1 MSLTETTEEL
11 PDVGKPEQQTFVNF
25 FRSLDPTDEGTIRL
39 FEREANESP
48 YYTFHGDDAKYIA
61 ENVYKTTSVIL
72 YWSGDSST
80 GLPTTKL
87 TNKAAKAFLRDALLN
102 KQLKIEI
109 WKQNRLEWRLI
120 HKASPGNLQSVE
132 DFLFSSAQLTSAPV
146 VIAVKYSISGE
157 NKTVGVA
164 YADTTTNQLGVSQFI
179 DNDLYSNLES
189 LIIQLGV
196 KECLLLSTGKET
208 KDYEAIKIK
217 SLLDRCNV
225 VTTERK
231 KSDFDPKNINQDLN
245 RLLGDEV
252 SVKALPEFELKDAM
266 SSCAC
271 VLKYL
276 QLLEN
281 ENNFGKYT
289 LRHHDLSQYMRLD
302 GPALQA
308 LNLLPTAQDGPNKS
322 TSLYGL
328 LNKCNTAQGS
338 RLFAQWLKQPLLNI
352 NEITKRQ
359 DIVQVFFD
367 DTELRQ
373 SLQEDHLKHV
383 PDLHRLSKRLQN
395 RTSNLQ
401 DVIRIYQMVIRLP
414 ALLQCLEARPCP
426 DPKMATLIEETYTSK
441 IKEYAS
447 HLQKLE
453 ELVVTSIDLE
463 ALENHEYIIKA
474 EFNEDLLALQ
484 AEMQSISNQMNN
496 EYVRVCDKLNLE
508 MDKKLRLEKHS
519 LYGHCFR
526 IIGRS
531 ESSRLRNKAEYI
543 ELATQK
549 AGTFF
554 TTAKLKGLSDR
565 HKDLS
570 FQYDD
575 KQRQFVK
582 EIIDIVATYCP
593 VLESLSA
600 VLAHMDVLISFA
612 HVSVMAPIPYIRP
625 TMYPCGQGN
634 VILEEARH
642 PCLEVQDY
650 VAFIPNNV
658 EMLRNSSEFQV
669 VTGPNM
675 GGKSTYIRQVGV
687 IALMAQIGCF
697 VPCTSASLCIFDSIM
712 ARVGAGDSQLKGVS
726 TFMAEMLETSTIL
739 KAASRNS
746 LVIID
751 ELGRGTSTYDGL
763 GLAWAISEYIATKIR
778 AFCLFATHFH
788 ELTTLNETV
797 PHVKN
802 LHVTVHIGD
811 DHEVT
816 LLYKVNEGVG
826 DRSFGIHVAE
836 LANFP
841 PSVINLAKRK
851 ANELDEEADFFNS
864 RFNKQNKI
872 EPQQDGNELIKNM
885 TKELAIAN
893 QNEDKDTLEEK
904 IQSIKEK
911 YSDAIE
917 QNLYLKQILETDNPS
932 NCDDKM
938 EE

>member
-1 MSLTETTEEL
+1 MSLTEANDDL
-11 PDVGKPEQQTFVNF
+11 PDVGKPEQQTFISF
-25 FRSLDPTDEGTIRL
+25 FRSLDPAEDGTIRL
-39 FEREANESP
+39 FEREANDSP
-48 YYTFHGDDAKYIA
+48 YYTFHGEDAIYIA
-61 ENVYKTTSVIL
+61 NNVYKTTSVIL
-72 YWSGDSST
+72 YWSGDSTT

-102 KQLKIEI
+102 KQLRIEI
-109 WKQNRLEWRLI
+109 WKQNRLEWRMVR
-120 HKASPGNLQSVE
+120 KASPGNLQAVE
-132 DFLFSSAQLTSAPV
+132 DFLFSTAQLTSAPV
-146 VIAVKYSISGE
+146 VIAVKHSTSDE

-196 KECLLLSTGKET
+196 KECLLLSSGNEV
-208 KDYEAIKIK
+208 KDYEAVKIK
-217 SLLDRCNV
+217 ELLNRCNV
-225 VTTERK
+225 IATERK
-231 KSDFDPKNINQDLN
+231 KSDFDSKNITQDLN
-245 RLLGDEV
+245 RLLGDDV
-252 SVKALPEFELKDAM
+252 SVKTLPEYELKDAM

-271 VLKYL
+271 VIKYL
-276 QLLEN
+276 QLMEN
-281 ENNFGKYT
+281 ENNFGKFT

-308 LNLLPTAQDGPNKS
+308 LNLLPTAQDGPTKS

-352 NEITKRQ
+352 NEISKRQ
-359 DIVQVFFD
+359 DIVQAFFD

-395 RTSNLQ
+395 GSANLQ
-401 DVIRIYQMVIRLP
+401 DVIRIYQLVIRLP
-414 ALLQCLEARPCP
+414 ALLQCLEARVCP
-426 DPKMATLIEETYTSK
+426 DPKIAGLLEETYTSK
-441 IKEYAS
+441 IREYTI

-463 ALENHEYIIKA
+463 ALENHEYIIRA

-496 EYVRVCDKLNLE
+496 EYVRVCDKLSLE

-549 AGTFF
+549 SGTFF
-554 TTAKLKGLSDR
+554 TTSKLKGLNDR
-565 HKDLS
+565 HKDMSL
-570 FQYDD
+570 QYNE
-575 KQRQFVK
+575 KQSYFVK
-582 EIIDIVATYCP
+582 EIIGIVATYCP
-593 VLESLSA
+593 ILESLGA

-612 HVSVMAPIPYIRP
+612 HVSVMAPIPYVRP
-625 TMYPCGQGN
+625 KMYPCGQGN

-650 VAFIPNNV
+650 IAFIPNNV
-658 EMLRNSSEFQV
+658 EMLRDSSEFQV

-726 TFMAEMLETSTIL
+726 TFMAEMLETCTIL

-811 DHEVT
+811 EHDVT

-851 ANELDEEADFFNS
+851 ANELDEEADFFNKG
-864 RFNKQNKI
+864 FNKQHKI
-872 EPQQDGNELIKNM
+872 ESELVKDGNEIIKNI
-885 TKELAIAN
+885 TKELADAS
-893 QNEDKDTLEEK
+893 QDEEK
-904 IQSIKEK
+904 IQSIKGK
-911 YSDAIE
+911 YSEVVE
-917 QNLYLKQILETDNPS
+917 QNPYLKQILETDNPS
-932 NCDDKM
+932 NNDMMK
-938 EE
+938 E